1 MKVSEILKKIEDIK
15 NELKKLE
22 EKRVQLNDQKLIYEM
37 QLEAMEGMDFKFTAA
52 YELVTSY
59 LDFNVASKYRPAIYA
74 HHLEKMVEV
83 LSKGNTTYLTTKNC
97 LLVWEDN
104 GVCCDTFTRG
114 CGPVYGTIVAD
125 MRLVKPI
132 EDGIIL
138 TLIKALKVLLRDE
151 NLASMANLER
161 PLDVAKSSLEF
172 KIYK

>member
-1 MKVSEILKKIEDIK
+1 MKVSEILKNIEIIK
-15 NELKKLE
+15 RELTALE
-22 EKRVQLNDQKLIYEM
+22 YKRVQLNDQKLMYEM
-37 QLEAMEGMDFKFTAA
+37 QLGVMDVVDFEFTAA

-59 LDFNVASKYRPAIYA
+59 LDFNVASKYRLTIYA

-83 LSKGNTTYLTTKNC
+83 LSKGNTTYLTTKNHIQ
-97 LLVWEDN
+97 VWEDN

-114 CGPVYGTIVAD
+114 CGPRYGTIVAS

-132 EDGIIL
+132 EEGIIL

-151 NLASMANLER
+151 NLVSIANLER
-161 PLDVAKSSLEF
+161 PLDVIKLGLEF